1 MLHVRDKNRECHERA
16 WMACSSP
23 TSIYLSGL
31 SAYFIS
37 KLAYLQTRNICPI
50 CLTAKKII
58 FKLSTGIWI
67 DTRPAFF
74 IQHFEK
80 TQGPKNWKLKGE
92 TVSQK
97 LNNSRKNSRFCQSSQ
112 ICGTKTGL
120 CYNFSKISSQKL
132 NILKDLSKKWRNLQ
146 VNCRNSWKL
155 KANKLKTEGKNSR
168 FRQNQK
174 LSLPKIGRIKKAS
187 LDRRHTTAPTT
198 LNSNVCIHNAVATS
212 LIFNQFSAELLRKI
226 YLSGH

>member
-1 MLHVRDKNRECHERA
+1 
-16 WMACSSP
+16 MACSSP

-80 TQGPKNWKLKGE
+80 TQGPKTE
-92 TVSQK
+92 
-97 LNNSRKNSRFCQSSQ
+97 NSREKQF
-112 ICGTKTGL
+112 L
-120 CYNFSKISSQKL
+120 
-132 NILKDLSKKWRNLQ
+132 
-146 VNCRNSWKL
+146 RNSITQG
-155 KANKLKTEGKNSR
+155 KTQGFVKVHKFVE
-168 FRQNQK
+168 QK
-174 LSLPKIGRIKKAS
+174 QAYVTIL
-187 LDRRHTTAPTT
+187 
-198 LNSNVCIHNAVATS
+198 V
-212 LIFNQFSAELLRKI
+212 E
-226 YLSGH
+226 YLARN